1 MHTSRPL
8 IFTILLVLSLSLP
21 AFAQSRRGELRG
33 VWIESGWDH
42 DWPQITQSLA
52 DNGFNALF
60 ANFSTGDAAFY
71 PSTVLTRAQ
80 GGSPG
85 GDELA
90 AAASAARQHNLEL
103 HVWRINLALLSSSDE
118 SIQELE
124 AAGRLQ
130 RNHLGQ
136 LGRDDPEVG
145 VDWLCPSHPE
155 NRRLEREAAVEI
167 VRDYDVAGL
176 HLDYLRFPKWNY
188 CFCDRCK
195 ARFQRENSVHVQAW
209 PDDVLSGGPQADRWQ
224 AWRRALLTDLAEE
237 ISDEVRR
244 AKPDAFVSLAAWPDL
259 DAARDDVAQEWPAWV
274 SAGLLDFVCPMDYS
288 RDSEEV
294 SRLLSA
300 QAEATR
306 GVVPLYAGLGAFRLD
321 SASALIDQI
330 EVSREAGADGFVV
343 FSYSAAGLA
352 DWLPELSAT
361 VTASPPAPMPHHSPP
376 ARIDLA
382 GPAVAPPASGRRVI
396 GGAELQIH
404 LSIGGPSSVSS
415 EEETGEGAAQAA
427 SILRRATDARAP
439 VTSYDSAPGLPS
451 GLGEEERIS
460 GRVVVETPAGLAR
473 ATLSAF
479 DSDLPVTRDLRL
491 LAPEGPFR
499 LAVYGSLSLAD
510 GERHDFVVRSPLLT
524 GMTEEEMPEDTHA
537 ALDRIWSGICSWP
550 EIQRLLDRETT
561 VQIAATGPSGG
572 QWWLRTAGGRCES
585 GAGAVENPDLTFQAS
600 AEDLLAV
607 LRGEA
612 DMSVL
617 WNTGRLTVSGDLSLL
632 QSLM

>member
-8 IFTILLVLSLSLP
+8 IFTILLVLCLSLP
-21 AFAQSRRGELRG
+21 ALAQSRRGELRG
-33 VWIESGWDH
+33 VWIESGWDR
-42 DWPQITQSLA
+42 DWPQIIQSLA

-60 ANFSTGDAAFY
+60 VNVSTGDVAFY
-71 PSTVLTRAQ
+71 PSTVLARAQ

-90 AAASAARQHNLEL
+90 AAASAALQHNLEL
-103 HVWRINLALLSSSDE
+103 HVWRINLALLSSSGE

-155 NRRLEREAAVEI
+155 NRRLEREAAVEL
-167 VRDYDVAGL
+167 VRDYDIAGL
-176 HLDYLRFPKWNY
+176 HLDYLRFPNRNY

-195 ARFQRENSVHVQAW
+195 ARFQRETSVHVQAW
-209 PDDVLSGGPQADRWQ
+209 PDDVLPGGPYADRWQ

-288 RDSEEV
+288 RDREEV

-300 QAEATR
+300 QLGATR
-306 GVVPLYAGLGAFRLD
+306 GAVPVYAGLGAYRLD

-330 EVSREAGADGFVV
+330 DVSREAGADGFVV
-343 FSYSAAGLA
+343 FSYSSAALA
-352 DWLPELSAT
+352 DWLPQLSAT

-382 GPAVAPPASGRRVI
+382 GPAVAPPASESRVI
-396 GGAELQIH
+396 AGAELQIH
-404 LSIGGPSSVSS
+404 LSIGGPSSVLS
-415 EEETGEGAAQAA
+415 EEDTSEGAAQAA

-439 VTSYDSAPGLPS
+439 VTSYDSSPGLPS
-451 GLGEEERIS
+451 GFGEEERIS
-460 GRVVVETPAGLAR
+460 GRVVVETPTGLAR

-479 DSDLPVTRDLRL
+479 DSDLPVTRDLQL
-491 LAPEGPFR
+491 LAPQGPFR
-499 LAVYGSLSLAD
+499 VAVYGSLSLAG
-510 GERHDFVVRSPLLT
+510 GERHNFVVRSPLLT

-550 EIQRLLDRETT
+550 EIQWLVDRDTS
-561 VQIAATGPSGG
+561 VQIEATGPRAGL
-572 QWWLRTAGGRCES
+572 WWLRTAGGRCES

-600 AEDLLAV
+600 AEDLLAL

-612 DMSVL
+612 DMRVL
-617 WNTGRLTVSGDLSLL
+617 WDTGRLTVSGDLALL